1 MNIKKDTEV
10 KFYSDQGQVLYR
22 SRSRLP
28 VWYMILFANIKKIEK
43 FRFLKSRSSFIKV
56 KATCLA
62 HDHAHKEELGQVPIS
77 LRLVE
82 RTPCSYGST
91 C

>member
-1 MNIKKDTEV
+1 
-10 KFYSDQGQVLYR
+10 
-22 SRSRLP
+22 
-28 VWYMILFANIKKIEK
+28 
-43 FRFLKSRSSFIKV
+43 
-56 KATCLA
+56 LA